1 MFRIAC
7 MGTTLAC
14 TGHTP
19 QLQQQILGTP
29 DGLSTGARTLRRE
42 SCMAAV
48 KFFAGHHPV
57 RRRLTTSLCLTWAC
71 ALEMATSATVALA
84 ALCMA
89 NFSLYIVKSLGA
101 YTPTAQVRVQL
112 CMGVETSL
120 GMHAAI
126 ASSARSTLHAYMLST
141 CCLPTTSE

>member
-1 MFRIAC
+1 

-48 KFFAGHHPV
+48 KFFAGHHP
-57 RRRLTTSLCLTWAC
+57 
-71 ALEMATSATVALA
+71 E
-84 ALCMA
+84 
-89 NFSLYIVKSLGA
+89 
-101 YTPTAQVRVQL
+101 TPDHKLV
-112 CMGVETSL
+112 SDL
-120 GMHAAI
+120 GMR
-126 ASSARSTLHAYMLST
+126 ARDGN
-141 CCLPTTSE
+141 